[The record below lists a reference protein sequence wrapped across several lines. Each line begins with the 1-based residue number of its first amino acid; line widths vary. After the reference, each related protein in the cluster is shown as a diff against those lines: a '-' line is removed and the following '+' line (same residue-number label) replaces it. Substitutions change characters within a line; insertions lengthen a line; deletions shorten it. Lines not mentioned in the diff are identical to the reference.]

1 MYTRI
6 DFRTPSTKPEKK
18 TIPKNANFDG
28 SIHAKKMCMRAEV
41 NYHAQKVDLY
51 RIFKNDKSKFQFF
64 RKLTIALE
72 QRFKQFRKKVL
83 N

>member
-1 MYTRI
+1 
-6 DFRTPSTKPEKK
+6 
-18 TIPKNANFDG
+18 
-28 SIHAKKMCMRAEV
+28 MRVEV

-51 RIFKNDKSKFQFF
+51 RIFKNNKSNFQFF
-64 RKLTIALE
+64 RKLTIAPE

>member
-1 MYTRI
+1 MYTQI
-6 DFRTPSTKPEKK
+6 DFRTPSSEPEKK
-18 TIPKNANFDG
+18 TIPENDNFDG
-28 SIHAKKMCMRAEV
+28 SIYAKKMCMRVEV

-51 RIFKNDKSKFQFF
+51 RIFKNDKWKFQFF
-64 RKLTIALE
+64 RKLTIAE

>member
-1 MYTRI
+1 
-6 DFRTPSTKPEKK
+6 
-18 TIPKNANFDG
+18 
-28 SIHAKKMCMRAEV
+28 MCMRAEV

-64 RKLTIALE
+64 RKLTIAPE

>member
-1 MYTRI
+1 
-6 DFRTPSTKPEKK
+6 
-18 TIPKNANFDG
+18 
-28 SIHAKKMCMRAEV
+28 MRAEV

-64 RKLTIALE
+64 RKLTIAPE

-83 N
+83 NQNWRGGFRLRTCCDSITFDV